1 MNTLE
6 QKGNHI
12 DHSKANVYLQLNNA
26 SGEYFSNN
34 PNPDPDLPERW
45 KIKDSRYLNK
55 TNFKGVLYT
64 NGEEYAFVFLGTDV
78 KSPKDW
84 AANAQMSLGSP
95 NTQCKQAVEFCE
107 DMLSAYNIDPS
118 KVTAVGNSEGAREV
132 IEVLQQ
138 TPIKNGVTFNGY
150 MRVDKADYPPE
161 NFKNLVNYRTEK
173 DIIER
178 LGGGDQTDGSCSSL
192 AFAYCGNKAGYD
204 VLDFR
209 DGNSREF
216 FGENKYILRIAELP
230 NVNAK
235 IEWGKDDEACTI
247 RLMDQMEPG
256 KEYYLATGVHAAIVR
271 LNNGRY
277 EYLELQQPKELNGWY
292 PLHSMSLIERFG
304 CDVNPKELPHFLIEV
319 ESLSNCTEFLDLL
332 GFINTAESEQ
342 NKGDAGYA
350 K

>member
-64 NGEEYAFVFLGTDV
+64 NGDEYAFVFLGTDV

-118 KVTAVGNSEGAREV
+118 F
-132 IEVLQQ
+132 L
-138 TPIKNGVTFNGY
+138 TPYSYN
-150 MRVDKADYPPE
+150 
-161 NFKNLVNYRTEK
+161 
-173 DIIER
+173 
-178 LGGGDQTDGSCSSL
+178 
-192 AFAYCGNKAGYD
+192 
-204 VLDFR
+204 
-209 DGNSREF
+209 
-216 FGENKYILRIAELP
+216 
-230 NVNAK
+230 
-235 IEWGKDDEACTI
+235 
-247 RLMDQMEPG
+247 
-256 KEYYLATGVHAAIVR
+256 
-271 LNNGRY
+271 
-277 EYLELQQPKELNGWY
+277 
-292 PLHSMSLIERFG
+292 
-304 CDVNPKELPHFLIEV
+304 
-319 ESLSNCTEFLDLL
+319 
-332 GFINTAESEQ
+332 
-342 NKGDAGYA
+342 
-350 K
+350 